1 VKNILV
7 TGGTGYIGSHT
18 AVELLNKGYHV
29 IIMDN
34 LSNSRAEVLDSIS
47 RITGKQ
53 PLFVEIDLC
62 DKDELNKFF
71 SRNKVDAT
79 VHFAAYKAVG
89 ESVLEPLKYYR
100 NNLLSLINLLELY
113 TEKKLDHFVFSS
125 SCSVYGQSDKMPVH
139 ENAPL
144 PKAESPYGN
153 TKQISEEII
162 EDTVRS
168 SPFNAIALRYFN
180 PAGAHESALIGEY
193 PLNAPNNLVP
203 VITQTAMGKRNNMTV
218 FGKNY
223 STPDGTCIRDYIHVV
238 DIAKAHVTAIE
249 RLINKKNKN
258 NFEVF
263 NLGTGKG
270 SSVLEAISAFENV
283 TAQKLNY
290 TIGDR
295 RAGDVEQ
302 VWADTSFANK
312 ELGWKAELSL
322 EDIMRTA
329 WKWELGLNKK
339 LKIEN

>member
-1 VKNILV
+1 MKNILV